1 MQEKSPRIN
10 MLNKVIGY
18 KYTIPKLHLHI
29 LAMDNQIEIKIQ
41 YSTQQQQKYEIGT
54 NLPKNECDLCN

>member
-10 MLNKVIGY
+10 TLNKVIGY

-41 YSTQQQQKYEIGT
+41 YSTQ
-54 NLPKNECDLCN
+54 